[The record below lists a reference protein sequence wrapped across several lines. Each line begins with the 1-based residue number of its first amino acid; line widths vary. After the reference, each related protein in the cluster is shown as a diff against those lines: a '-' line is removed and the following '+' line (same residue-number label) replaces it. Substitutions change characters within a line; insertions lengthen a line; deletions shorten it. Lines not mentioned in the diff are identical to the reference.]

1 MIIKYSLFSYE
12 SMSKILFIRNQ
23 YMNKITIEEIRNYFL
38 KYELIL
44 DEEIYINNRTK

>member
-1 MIIKYSLFSYE
+1 
-12 SMSKILFIRNQ
+12 
-23 YMNKITIEEIRNYFL
+23 MNKITIEEIRNYFL